1 MASDPTETIGRRVEA
16 AAVAPVAAP
25 SALDPGRALGGDPRS
40 LATDAALDLAVVIP
54 TLNEADN
61 VPVLLERLGVALASL
76 RWEVIVVDDDS
87 ADGTADV
94 ARAVGLRDP
103 RVRCLHRLGRRG
115 LSSACIEGVLATAA
129 PVVVVMDADLQHDE
143 TIIPAM
149 VERLR
154 RDGLDVVVGSRFA
167 AAGDVGAFSAW
178 RRVQTS
184 FASGLSRVFLRGARL
199 SDPMSGFFAVDAA
212 VFRGVAPK
220 LSGVG
225 FKILLDLFLSSPR
238 RLAFAEIGYTF
249 GARRFGESKLDRVV
263 ALEFLILLYE
273 KWLGRWIPVRFA
285 MFSIIG
291 AMGVVVHMSVLT
303 ALFRVAEAPFVH
315 AQAVAT
321 LVAMTFNFFVNNQFT
336 YRDQRLQ
343 GVRALAIGWASF
355 CAVCSL
361 GALANV
367 GVAAFLHT
375 VQQAPWTWSALGG
388 IAAGVVWNFVLSS
401 HFTWGRY
408 K

>member
-1 MASDPTETIGRRVEA
+1 MMGPRGATCARDGADAAPEA
-16 AAVAPVAAP
+16 ARLGAHA
-25 SALDPGRALGGDPRS
+25 RASGDI
-40 LATDAALDLAVVIP
+40 DAAGLDVGVVIP

-61 VPVLLERLGVALASL
+61 VPVLMARLEAALAPL
-76 RWEVIVVDDDS
+76 RWEALIVDDDS
-87 ADGTADV
+87 PDGTADV
-94 ARAVGLRDP
+94 ARAMGRRDV

-115 LSSACIEGVLATAA
+115 LASACIEGVLATAA

-154 RDGLDVVVGSRFA
+154 RDRLDVVIGSRFA
-167 AAGDVGAFSAW
+167 PAGDVGAFSAW
-178 RRVQTS
+178 RTLQT
-184 FASGLSRVFLRGARL
+184 ALGAGLSRVFLGGARL

-212 VFRGVAPK
+212 VFREVAPK

-238 RLAFAEIGYTF
+238 RLSFAEVGYTF
-249 GARRFGESKLDRVV
+249 GERRFGESKLDRVV

-291 AMGVVVHMSVLT
+291 ALGVIVHMAVLT
-303 ALFRVAEAPFVH
+303 ALFRVGGAPFIP
-315 AQAVAT
+315 AQATAT

-343 GVRALAIGWASF
+343 GVRALAVGWASF

-367 GVAAFLHT
+367 GVAAFLHN
-375 VQQAPWTWSALGG
+375 VHQAPWTWSALGG